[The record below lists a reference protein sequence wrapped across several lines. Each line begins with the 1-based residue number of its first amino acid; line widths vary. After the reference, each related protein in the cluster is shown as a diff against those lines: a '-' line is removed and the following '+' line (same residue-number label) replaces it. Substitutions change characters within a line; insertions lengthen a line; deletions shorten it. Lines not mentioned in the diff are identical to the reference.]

1 MSAWF
6 NKKPKLTPRSQYPLE
21 IQQAIHTMDNDFR
34 GEAMPEIPQRD
45 PLVAFQPEAAA
56 AQGAPFYV
64 DPSIA
69 PSQETMS
76 SPTAQPTVSPFLVET
91 ADSGAGQFSQEGF
104 VEETPETET
113 VLEIGNNESKEGIS
127 QEDET
132 QEGARQ
138 SSDVVQWLK
147 HFRWIIGGIL
157 LLIVL
162 IAGGVWWWMQR
173 THIPPEVSLV
183 GVVAEPTPM
192 PPVEPE
198 PQKPV
203 ANHYSTTQPN
213 LLSFDTEAVTAES
226 IRTEFLKVALA
237 VKQDN
242 LQGPVEFLV
251 RDQNYNPLAF
261 SRLAYL
267 LGVTLT
273 SDLLATLDEEYS
285 LYFVLDSSFVRMGLR
300 LQVKNNEAFVVA
312 LARDETLLPK
322 ALEPFFLDTTT
333 APKTG
338 LTFRS
343 GLYKGQPVR
352 YTNID
357 QAMNLSLDS
366 SVMGNAWVIGTSQ
379 NTLHS
384 LIDHLAQ

>member
-21 IQQAIHTMDNDFR
+21 IQQAIHTMDNDLR

-56 AQGAPFYV
+56 AQGAPFYA

-69 PSQETMS
+69 PSQEAMS
-76 SPTAQPTVSPFLVET
+76 SPIAQSTASPFLVET

-104 VEETPETET
+104 VEEAPETET
-113 VLEIGNNESKEGIS
+113 VLEIGNGESKEGIS
-127 QEDET
+127 QENEI
-132 QEGARQ
+132 QEGAKRPF
-138 SSDVVQWLK
+138 DVVQWLK
-147 HFRWIIGGIL
+147 RFRWIIGGVL

-173 THIPPEVSLV
+173 TLIPPEVSLV
-183 GVVAEPTPM
+183 GAVAEPTPM

-285 LYFVLDSSFVRMGLR
+285 LYFVLDGSFVRMGLR

-312 LARDETLLPK
+312 LARDEALLPK

-338 LTFRS
+338 LIFRS
-343 GLYKGQPVR
+343 GLYKDQPVR

-357 QAMNLSLDS
+357 QAMNLSIDS
-366 SVMGNAWVIGTSQ
+366 SVMGNVWIIGTSQ

-384 LIDHLAQ
+384 LIDHLAK

>member
-21 IQQAIHTMDNDFR
+21 IQQAIHTMDNDLR

-45 PLVAFQPEAAA
+45 PLVAFEPEAAA
-56 AQGAPFYV
+56 AQGAPFYA

-69 PSQETMS
+69 SSQEMMS
-76 SPTAQPTVSPFLVET
+76 SPAVQPTASPFLVET
-91 ADSGAGQFSQEGF
+91 ADGGAAQFPQESF
-104 VEETPETET
+104 VEEAPETET

-127 QEDET
+127 HENET
-132 QEGARQ
+132 RESGAQ
-138 SSDVVQWLK
+138 PFDVVQWLK
-147 HFRWIIGGIL
+147 RSRWIIGGSL
-157 LLIVL
+157 LLVVL

-183 GVVAEPTPM
+183 GSVAEPTPM
-192 PPVEPE
+192 PPVEPK

-203 ANHYSTTQPN
+203 TNHYSTTQPN

-226 IRTEFLKVALA
+226 IQTEFLKVALA

-242 LQGPVEFLV
+242 LQGPIEFLV

-267 LGVTLT
+267 LGVTLS

-285 LYFVLDSSFVRMGLR
+285 LFFVLDGSSVRMGLR
-300 LQVKNNEAFVVA
+300 LQVKNNEAFAVA

-357 QAMNLSLDS
+357 QTMNLSIDS
-366 SVMGNAWVIGTSQ
+366 SVMGNTWIIGTSQ
-379 NTLHS
+379 NTLRS
-384 LIDHLAQ
+384 LIDRLSQ